1 MNNQVR
7 LVILFSERCA
17 YRIAPARGLVFF
29 GALSTSSLG
38 HATRGYQPVPPCG
51 LHEVFLGRLVAWCAW
66 EPDATQPITYMRD
79 RRTVK
84 MAYRDIFF
92 FCSGFS
98 FVGVSRRL
106 GYHPPPV
113 GCGAGELTPGTCAGT
128 SVDGPACAFQCS
140 FSGVRDVLYG
150 WNRCV
155 EVCPVLLCLELDRS
169 EVWMFCRGKA

>member
-7 LVILFSERCA
+7 LVILFSEKCA

-84 MAYRDIFF
+84 MAYRDLFF

-106 GYHPPPV
+106 GYHPPGGLWCWGANTWYLRRHQCRRTRLRIPV
-113 GCGAGELTPGTCAGT
+113 FVFRSAGCAVWLEP
-128 SVDGPACAFQCS
+128 
-140 FSGVRDVLYG
+140 
-150 WNRCV
+150 
-155 EVCPVLLCLELDRS
+155 LCRS
-169 EVWMFCRGKA
+169 LSSSTVSRTGQI